1 MAVRF
6 KDHCNRSTLLI
17 RHRAHI
23 IQDLQ
28 PYVCTF
34 PDCSDGD
41 NLYATRNAW
50 IEHERLCHR
59 RVWRCFEQQHKDAL
73 YKSKDQ
79 LHTHLLKS
87 HADLGELQIQ
97 SFLGLAETTIADDR
111 KACPFCNSSG
121 PFDKGLHNHM
131 AFHQESMA
139 TFAAPR
145 NVDEDAI
152 DEVNSGQGQGT
163 RSAGSLG
170 LVSLD
175 FSSNLDRDAKA
186 LDDGVGAELYMAAS
200 DGHGEAVTLLLQ
212 AGADVNA
219 RSGQNA
225 SALYAAASNG
235 HKEVVKL
242 LLKAGADVDAHSGQS
257 TSALYAAASNG
268 HADVV
273 SLLIYHGA
281 DVNAHSGQNTSAL
294 YAAASNGHEEVVK
307 LLLDAGAEDAK
318 QGEQNASALNAAIS
332 NVHVQVAELLTNKEA
347 AFPAGGEFYNFT
359 LLYWVVRHFDG
370 RVWVCNFRDTRADVV

>member
-1 MAVRF
+1 MEVRF

-59 RVWRCFEQQHKDAL
+59 RVWRCFEQQHKNAL

-79 LHTHLLKS
+79 LHAHLSKS

-111 KACPFCNSSG
+111 KVCPFCDSSG

-145 NVDEDAI
+145 NVDEDAN
-152 DEVNSGQGQGT
+152 DEVNSGQGQGQGT

-170 LVSLD
+170 LISLD
-175 FSSNLDRDAKA
+175 FSSNLDSDAKV

-200 DGHGEAVTLLLQ
+200 DGHGEAVILLLQ

-235 HKEVVKL
+235 HTPVVEL
-242 LLKAGADVDAHSGQS
+242 LIRFGADVNAERGQNK
-257 TSALYAAASNG
+257 SALYAAASNG
-268 HADVV
+268 HAEVV

-281 DVNAHSGQNTSAL
+281 DVNAHSEQKASAI

-307 LLLDAGAEDAK
+307 LLLDAGSEDAK
-318 QGEQNASALNAAIS
+318 QGEQNASALNPAIS
-332 NVHVQVAELLTNKEA
+332 NVHVQVAELLPNKEA
-347 AFPAGGEFYNFT
+347 AFPADGEFYDFA
-359 LLYWVVRHFDG
+359 LLY
-370 RVWVCNFRDTRADVV
+370 

>member
-200 DGHGEAVTLLLQ
+200 DGHGEAVTLLL
-212 AGADVNA
+212 
-219 RSGQNA
+219 
-225 SALYAAASNG
+225 
-235 HKEVVKL
+235 
-242 LLKAGADVDAHSGQS
+242 KAGADVDAHSGQS